1 MEDLQTAP
9 NRIVQT
15 ARGKAAAGTVN
26 RSGRNIALT
35 ATIPK
40 LQSVLGCQQSVT
52 AQKTENLNQHLCE
65 NVSNSTCNWLSGIC
79 VF

>member
-52 AQKTENLNQHLCE
+52 AQKT
-65 NVSNSTCNWLSGIC
+65 
-79 VF
+79 